1 MSTRWALEQYLRIW
15 LTDQKGSYI
24 SVIAEMLQKK
34 HTRNMLMTV
43 NEWDTEAS
51 ANKCKLI
58 LVLFIALT
66 NNI

>member
-1 MSTRWALEQYLRIW
+1 
-15 LTDQKGSYI
+15 
-24 SVIAEMLQKK
+24 MLQKK